1 MAASSVGRR
10 SCAGQK
16 ETAALI
22 FSKPPLHRRVEMCL
36 LYDGFFSFAVA
47 RQFNNYLI
55 SIYNWHHYKN
65 FHFVE
70 HLVQILSFHIVN
82 REKRKD

>member
-1 MAASSVGRR
+1 
-10 SCAGQK
+10 
-16 ETAALI
+16 
-22 FSKPPLHRRVEMCL
+22 MCL
-36 LYDGFFSFAVA
+36 LDDGFFSFAVA

>member
-1 MAASSVGRR
+1 
-10 SCAGQK
+10 
-16 ETAALI
+16 
-22 FSKPPLHRRVEMCL
+22 MCL
-36 LYDGFFSFAVA
+36 LDDGFFSFAVA

-70 HLVQILSFHIVN
+70 HLCQILSFYIVN
-82 REKRKD
+82 REKCKN